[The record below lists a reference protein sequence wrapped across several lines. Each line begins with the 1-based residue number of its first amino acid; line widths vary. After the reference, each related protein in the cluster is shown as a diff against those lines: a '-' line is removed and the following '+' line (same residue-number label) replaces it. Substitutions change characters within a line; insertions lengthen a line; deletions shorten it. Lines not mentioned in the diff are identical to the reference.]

1 MHLIFTATLRDNT
14 IIIHICLT
22 KGFPETLNKL
32 FKVLHYLVI
41 SWELYQGSLA
51 SETSTILNSLIFKE
65 IFF

>member
-14 IIIHICLT
+14 IIIHVYLM

-32 FKVLHYLVI
+32 FKALRYSVI
-41 SWELYQGSLA
+41 SWELYQGS

-65 IFF
+65 I